1 MLKQRQ
7 VSVFLT
13 EFMKW
18 FDGVVLDVYPRRSIN
33 ENFKIKFHDGEALVR
48 LDEDSYGKTNNWVLL
63 PVPEPTTSSTQV
75 TDDNESGNDAPDL

>member
-33 ENFKIKFHDGEALVR
+33 ENFKSKFHDGEALVR
-48 LDEDSYGKTNNWVLL
+48 LDEDSYGKNQQLGVA
-63 PVPEPTTSSTQV
+63 TSTR
-75 TDDNESGNDAPDL
+75 AYY